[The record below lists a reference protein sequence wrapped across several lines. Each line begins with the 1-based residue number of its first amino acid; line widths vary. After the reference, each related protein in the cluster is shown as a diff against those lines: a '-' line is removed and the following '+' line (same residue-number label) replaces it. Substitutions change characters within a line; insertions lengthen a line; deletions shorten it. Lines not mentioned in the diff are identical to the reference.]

1 MAGLQGQVSKG
12 KCLRPNPFCCTCVW
26 VKILQALP
34 MSRGYQSWTAVANGA
49 TLSQMFLSF
58 WGPHLQ
64 LLQPC
69 CMQNT
74 STLIKKSGTNALKN
88 PLTPATQICE
98 YLSVQTGRPDSWKL
112 LRKYHP
118 MWLSILIVEGRRADF
133 TFSFSL
139 LPWEHCA
146 CLLQCAWAFVIM
158 VIIWK
163 LKIEKYCSPL
173 TVH

>member
-1 MAGLQGQVSKG
+1 MILWFCGAIKITFLQAWLERIVSMWWFYRNPTWDGHSIPELTLCPCQRMAGLQGQVRKG

-74 STLIKKSGTNALKN
+74 STLIKNQALMHLKIHWHQQHRYVSTC
-88 PLTPATQICE
+88 LYGLE
-98 YLSVQTGRPDSWKL
+98 D
-112 LRKYHP
+112 
-118 MWLSILIVEGRRADF
+118 LIVGNSWGNI
-133 TFSFSL
+133 TLCGSL
-139 LPWEHCA
+139 
-146 CLLQCAWAFVIM
+146 
-158 VIIWK
+158 
-163 LKIEKYCSPL
+163 S
-173 TVH
+173 